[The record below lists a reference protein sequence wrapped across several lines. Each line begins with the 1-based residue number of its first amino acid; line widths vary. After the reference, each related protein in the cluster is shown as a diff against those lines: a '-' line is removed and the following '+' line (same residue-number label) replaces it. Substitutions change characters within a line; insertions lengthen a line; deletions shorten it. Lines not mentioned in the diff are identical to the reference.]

1 MKYTK
6 KDIEKLSGKVFRW
19 ASSNRCGHDF
29 GVFYNGKL
37 KSWDY
42 DLNLHKYVKK
52 TKYDVNPLEYC
63 EYFSPKFV
71 GGMWY
76 DGNMYDIINGWG
88 NKFEKLNNLLKE
100 YGLYFEHCDSCHGE
114 FVPIDSID
122 DYEYTDF
129 FREKPIWLYRP
140 DDAPDPAISRIMLR
154 YYELAKQVGDV
165 GACTIGEYIE
175 FRYKEALYRMCPQT
189 PYQGEMSWR
198 EPLPEIEN
206 LLKTVGATDIYVN
219 YGRLD

>member
-19 ASSNRCGHDF
+19 ASTNRCGKDF

-37 KSWDY
+37 KSWHY
-42 DLNLHKYVKK
+42 DFDIGKYVKV
-52 TKYDVNPLEYC
+52 TKDCNPLDHC
-63 EYFSPKFV
+63 EYFSEKFI

-76 DGNMYDIINGWG
+76 DGQVYEIINGWSK
-88 NKFEKLNNLLKE
+88 KFDKLNDILQE

-114 FVPIDSID
+114 FVPIDDID
-122 DYEYTDF
+122 DYEYTVF
-129 FREKPIWLYRP
+129 FREKPIWLHRP
-140 DDAPDPAISRIMLR
+140 NDAPTEIADIMNE
-154 YYELAKQVGDV
+154 YYEMSKAVGDI

-175 FRYKEALYRMCPQT
+175 FRYEDKLYRMSPQT
-189 PYQGEMSWR
+189 PYQGEQSWR
-198 EPLPEIEN
+198 EPLPEVRRMLVN
-206 LLKTVGATDIYVN
+206 VGATEIHVN

>member
-1 MKYTK
+1 MMTK
-6 KDIEKLSGKVFRW
+6 KEIEKLANKVFRW
-19 ASSNRCGHDF
+19 ASSNRCGKDF

-37 KSWDY
+37 KSWHY
-42 DLNLHKYVKK
+42 DLDLHKYVKR
-52 TKYDVNPLEYC
+52 TRHDVNPLEYC
-63 EYFSPKFV
+63 EYFSPKFI

-76 DGNMYDIINGWG
+76 DGQMYDIINGWG

-129 FREKPIWLYRP
+129 FREKPIWLYRSN
-140 DDAPDPAISRIMLR
+140 DAPDSTINRIMDEYFKLSS
-154 YYELAKQVGDV
+154 AVGDI

-175 FRYKEALYRMCPQT
+175 FRYEDKLYRMSPQT
-189 PYQGEMSWR
+189 PYQGDYSWTQ
-198 EPLPEIEN
+198 PLPIVKLMLAEA
-206 LLKTVGATDIYVN
+206 GATDIYVN
-219 YGRLD
+219 HGRLD